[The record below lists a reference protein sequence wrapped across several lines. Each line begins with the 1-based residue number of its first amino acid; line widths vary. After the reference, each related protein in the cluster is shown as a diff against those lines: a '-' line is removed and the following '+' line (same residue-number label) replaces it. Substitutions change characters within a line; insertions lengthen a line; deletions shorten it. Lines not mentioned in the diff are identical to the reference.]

1 MKKNKEYQDSCVDP
15 GYTDCVDPRYA
26 DCGDCEPTYS
36 SKEYYAL
43 KKEIYQKDQEII
55 LLKRKVEALE
65 HLVCVYILPDDR
77 RAD

>member
-1 MKKNKEYQDSCVDP
+1 MKKSNECQDSCVDP
-15 GYTDCVDPRYA
+15 RDGE
-26 DCGDCEPTYS
+26 CEATYS

-65 HLVCVYILPDDR
+65 HLVCVYISPEDR

>member
-1 MKKNKEYQDSCVDP
+1 MKKINECQDSCVDP
-15 GYTDCVDPRYA
+15 RD
-26 DCGDCEPTYS
+26 GDCCEATYS

-65 HLVCVYILPDDR
+65 HLVCVYISPEDR

>member
-1 MKKNKEYQDSCVDP
+1 MKKSNECQDR
-15 GYTDCVDPRYA
+15 CVDPR
-26 DCGDCEPTYS
+26 DSECEATYS

-65 HLVCVYILPDDR
+65 HLVCVYISPEDR